1 MWPKLFGVNY
11 LMIIPSFFA
20 TNGKA
25 MEYVTHLLFQTRK
38 HLICIVT
45 PFEASFAII
54 MNIGKTTAVH
64 SGNFTKLCIQNT

>member
-38 HLICIVT
+38 HLICISN
-45 PFEASFAII
+45 PFVSHILPPFVA
-54 MNIGKTTAVH
+54 
-64 SGNFTKLCIQNT
+64 TKNYHDYPY